1 MLQYALNDSKLM
13 IYLFI
18 ISIAFNQYLISDPPT
33 KTETD
38 ILIDNYFKNLIRKF
52 SENRESVS
60 KTSNK
65 VLNKEKLDKEVMLEI
80 RLQCLKALKARLKT
94 QYNKIELNLLNN

>member
-18 ISIAFNQYLISDPPT
+18 INQYLISDPPT